1 MAWGP
6 RRRAHLRLVDFLR
19 RATGSHF
26 HPVGSCAMGTG
37 PDAVVDTQLRV
48 RGLPGLRVVDASI
61 MPKVTSV
68 NTNVAVTMIAERA
81 ADLLANPAA
90 TPVIRRLRQ

>member
-1 MAWGP
+1 
-6 RRRAHLRLVDFLR
+6 
-19 RATGSHF
+19 
-26 HPVGSCAMGTG
+26 MGTG

-48 RGLPGLRVVDASI
+48 PGLPGLRVVDASI

-68 NTNVAVTMIAERA
+68 NINVAVTMIAERA

-90 TPVIRRLRQ
+90 TPVTHRPWK

>member
-1 MAWGP
+1 
-6 RRRAHLRLVDFLR
+6 
-19 RATGSHF
+19 
-26 HPVGSCAMGTG
+26 MGTG